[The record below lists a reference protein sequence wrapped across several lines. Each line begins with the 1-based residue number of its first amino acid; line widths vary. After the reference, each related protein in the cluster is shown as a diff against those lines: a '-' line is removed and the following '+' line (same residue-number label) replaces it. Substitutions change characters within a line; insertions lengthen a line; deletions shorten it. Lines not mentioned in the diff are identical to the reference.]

1 MTTAEFDPAQVAEVI
16 GKADIVTPMTI
27 RAAVRVGLFDALADA
42 AGTAGTADPA
52 GTGAALDLDRLTTT
66 VGGHRRAVRVAADHL
81 VHEGLLAGDEEGY
94 SLTALG
100 SLLTRDR
107 STLGL
112 RDLLDVDTVVGRN
125 EIALVDLD
133 HTLRTGRPA
142 SEASSGA
149 TLWQELDDADAPDVS
164 SFDWEDPGFAA
175 ELVLDSP
182 VFATASTV
190 VDLGGNT
197 GSLALALLRRWPH
210 LHATVLDFPVFTD
223 RARVRAAD
231 AGLAERLTATPG
243 SFFDPLPTGHDV
255 VLMSAILADWDDDDA
270 VAILRR
276 AAEAADG
283 NGRVVVAEVHLTA
296 RGNLASETSV
306 AVRLEASMTRPDRT
320 SADVE
325 ALLGRAGLAVETAVT
340 DAPDRSLFV
349 ARPLGGAA

>member
-27 RAAVRVGLFDALADA
+27 RAAVRVGLFDALADT
-42 AGTAGTADPA
+42 AGSADTAGT
-52 GTGAALDLDRLTTT
+52 LDLDRLTTA

-81 VHEGLLAGDEEGY
+81 VHEGLLAGGEEGY

-107 STLGL
+107 SSLGL

-125 EIALVDLD
+125 EIALVDFD

-142 SEASSGA
+142 SEARSGA
-149 TLWQELDDADAPDVS
+149 TLWQELDDADADADVS

-175 ELVLDSP
+175 ELILDSP
-182 VFATASTV
+182 VFATASSV
-190 VDLGGNT
+190 LDLGGNT

-210 LHATVLDFPVFTD
+210 LHASVLDFPVFTD
-223 RARVRAAD
+223 RARARAAE

-255 VLMSAILADWDDDDA
+255 TLLSAILADWDDDDA

-276 AAEAADG
+276 AAEASD
-283 NGRVVVAEVHLTA
+283 RVVVAEVHLTA
-296 RGNLASETSV
+296 RGRLASETSV

-325 ALLGRAGLAVETAVT
+325 ALLVRAGLAVETAVT
-340 DAPDRSLFV
+340 DTPDRSLFV